1 MKKLTFLM
9 YQLTS
14 IVIPIAAVLLIVVLN
29 TSTTLTEWIMQ
40 LASLLITIVA
50 VYWCII
56 FQLRAGA
63 LYKKEEAQ
71 PGADKAHSP

>member
-1 MKKLTFLM
+1 M

-14 IVIPIAAVLLIVVLN
+14 IGIPIAAVLLIVVLN
-29 TSTTLTEWIMQ
+29 TSTTLAEWIMQ

-63 LYKKEEAQ
+63 LYKKEEQ
-71 PGADKAHSP
+71 PGTDKVHSP

>member
-29 TSTTLTEWIMQ
+29 TSTTLAEWIMQ
-40 LASLLITIVA
+40 LASLLIPLSLYT
-50 VYWCII
+50 
-56 FQLRAGA
+56 GA
-63 LYKKEEAQ
+63 SYFN
-71 PGADKAHSP
+71 